1 MVEHLV
7 DPATQLGE
15 DGEEDGVK
23 LLASLRAV
31 AGVERLVGQDLVDVE
46 SLPHHEDGVAV
57 VTLET
62 VGQRSKSLAA
72 DGRVA
77 NSAEIIGLNNLC
89 NLLLF
94 SYHLIFPEFFIIS

>member
-1 MVEHLV
+1 VVEHFV

-46 SLPHHEDGVAV
+46 ALPHHEDCVAV

-62 VGQRSKSLAA
+62 VGQRRKSLAA
-72 DGRVA
+72 DGSVA
-77 NSAEIIGLNNLC
+77 DAAEIIGLNNLY

-94 SYHLIFPEFFIIS
+94 SYHLIFTDFFIIS